1 MSNAHCESESSYE
14 SVSKCRRIFIIEKMN
29 NKKSTQSLFTNFDEA
44 TSKGAVS
51 RNFIVNF
58 KTARMSQSKHTNNQP
73 KG

>member
-1 MSNAHCESESSYE
+1 
-14 SVSKCRRIFIIEKMN
+14 MN
-29 NKKSTQSLFTNFDEA
+29 NKKSTESLFTNFDEA

-58 KTARMSQSKHTNNQP
+58 KTARMSQSKQTNNQP

>member
-29 NKKSTQSLFTNFDEA
+29 NKKSTESLFTNFDEA
-44 TSKGAVS
+44 ASKGAVS